1 MTKATLVRRHI
12 PSLAVAKGFEPL
24 MDGYCLV
31 WGHSVTEDYSSY
43 ESVDE
48 EEAPPEK
55 PVKRKGK
62 KVAAPVVV
70 KNEGETD
77 ERTAKA
83 LAPAKSTSTLKRKPS
98 KPSVQKAGIA
108 SYFTKK

>member
-1 MTKATLVRRHI
+1 MGLPRK
-12 PSLAVAKGFEPL
+12 
-24 MDGYCLV
+24 D
-31 WGHSVTEDYSSY
+31 HSVTEDYSSY

-62 KVAAPVVV
+62 KVTAPVVV
-70 KNEGETD
+70 ENEGETD
-77 ERTAKA
+77 EKA
-83 LAPAKSTSTLKRKPS
+83 GKAPARGASTLKRKLS
-98 KPSVQKAGIA
+98 KPSVQKGGIA

>member
-1 MTKATLVRRHI
+1 MGLPR
-12 PSLAVAKGFEPL
+12 
-24 MDGYCLV
+24 M
-31 WGHSVTEDYSSY
+31 GHSVTEDYSSY

-55 PVKRKGK
+55 PVKGKGKGK
-62 KVAAPVVV
+62 KVTAPVMV

-77 ERTAKA
+77 EKTTKT
-83 LAPAKSTSTLKRKPS
+83 PVKSASTLKRKPS
-98 KPSVQKAGIA
+98 KPSVQKGGIA